1 MIELFA
7 WKLNFAP
14 EPDTISFLIKNGA
27 RTAEV
32 PVKVA
37 ERDGGSSLYIN
48 PINAVR
54 YMLKMLTSILLIQ
67 NFRVSR

>member
-1 MIELFA
+1 M
-7 WKLNFAP
+7 
-14 EPDTISFLIKNGA
+14 
-27 RTAEV
+27 